1 MGGLSAVIPFPRP
14 STDRARSVRTRSGIE
29 MSEVALRLSP
39 TDHVFTGIGSY
50 AIEFAFAYRDR
61 IDPVPLQR
69 SLVRTL
75 ETFWPLRSKLT
86 RIEEHSFGFL
96 PADDGLIFRTSRSS
110 QVFEDTDDV
119 ARFVDS
125 VESVEGEPLT
135 RIKLTQTP
143 RGSVLGLSIS
153 HALVDGFSLFHFLA
167 SWSRVFQGQRILNPS
182 CEREVLTPEA
192 VAQQSSVTPD
202 DVLSR
207 CGLFWAGKRQPVSRD
222 RLREER
228 FLISKEEMN
237 DLLSE
242 AERDCQVALYNNDV
256 LTAYLWKRCIRQWEE
271 GDGNPTTYM
280 NCPVDF
286 RRILRAVPRLY
297 FGNALCFATASTDYE
312 RLARSSLGELAL
324 LIREAVSQ
332 VRQDYVSGSLRTL
345 EQLRRQRGLAV
356 VEEIHVVPP
365 QHGMLV
371 TNISRLPMQSLD
383 FGAGMPA
390 GLRALSS
397 TQRAAAILPAADGV
411 EIRVF
416 HPLPVG

>member
-1 MGGLSAVIPFPRP
+1 MGGLGAVIPFPRA
-14 STDRARSVRTRSGIE
+14 STDGARSIRTRSAIE
-29 MSEVALRLSP
+29 MSKVAVRLSP

-50 AIEFAFAYRDR
+50 AIEFAFAYQDR
-61 IDPVPLQR
+61 IDPVPLRR
-69 SLVRTL
+69 SLDRTL
-75 ETFWPLRSKLT
+75 ETFWPLRSKLA

-110 QVFEDTDDV
+110 QAFEDTDDV

-182 CEREVLTPEA
+182 CERAFTPEA
-192 VAQQSSVTPD
+192 VAHQRPVTPD
-202 DVLSR
+202 DLLSR
-207 CGLFWAGKRQPVSRD
+207 CGLFWAGKRQPVPRE
-222 RLREER
+222 RLLEER
-228 FLISKEEMN
+228 LLVSKEEMN

-242 AERDCQVALYNNDV
+242 AEQDCQVALYHNDV
-256 LTAYLWKRCIRQWEE
+256 LTAHLWKRCVTQWEE

-286 RRILRAVPRLY
+286 RRILRAVPRTY
-297 FGNALCFATASTDYE
+297 FGNALCFATASTAYDSV
-312 RLARSSLGELAL
+312 AGSSLGELAL
-324 LIREAVSQ
+324 LIHEAVSQ
-332 VRQDYVSGSLRTL
+332 VRQDYVSDSLQTL
-345 EQLRRQRGLAV
+345 ERLRRQRGLAV

-383 FGAGMPA
+383 FGGGIPT

-397 TQRAAAILPAADGV
+397 TPRGAAILPAADGL

-416 HPLPVG
+416 HPLSMG